1 MNFETWFQEKHPGI
15 PPRSA
20 AAVLALGA
28 EGGTVPFIARY
39 RKEATGGLD
48 EVAVLA
54 VLEAKETWDEVV
66 KRQAFVV
73 GEIEA
78 QGKLTPELKARLLA
92 TFDLPT
98 LEDLYL
104 PYKKKR
110 KTKAVIAREAGL
122 QPLADWLWDVG
133 HGVVSPLAAET
144 PEAKAAAFLNPEA
157 GFRRGSRGAPG
168 GRRDRDRA
176 PLGDGGAPAVRPPRG
191 VRAGRPRLRRRGRS
205 RSPRASTRC
214 TSTSA
219 TPSPR

>member
-1 MNFETWFQEKHPGI
+1 MNFESWLQGKHPGI

-20 AAVLALGA
+20 AAVLALAA
-28 EGGTVPFIARY
+28 EGATVPFIARY

-48 EVAVLA
+48 EVAIQAILDTK
-54 VLEAKETWDEVV
+54 EAWDETV
-66 KRQAFVV
+66 KRQAFIV

-133 HGVVSPLAAET
+133 HGDAAPEPL
-144 PEAKAAAFLNPEA
+144 EAKAAAYLNAET
-157 GFRRGSRGAPG
+157 GFADVPAALQGATEI
-168 GRRDRDRA
+168 
-176 PLGDGGAPAVRPPRG
+176 LVE
-191 VRAGRPRLRRRGRS
+191 RLSETEELR
-205 RSPRASTRC
+205 
-214 TSTSA
+214 
-219 TPSPR
+219 